1 MEISTS
7 HLSNAPGGPSV
18 AVSDAAARH
27 DVLQGLSG
35 GGLPEAWLELE
46 RVLETNMAK
55 MRQEVRLHLDGV
67 EHTLNSDLQL
77 RKHLREEERWA
88 ERQRQKQRLEGM
100 PMWLRRLRN
109 ALKGLVKRRPKSGRT
124 QPDDSAAAA
133 AASSSSS
140 AAAAGSDGSG
150 YKELCHVAQSACH
163 SQVVLEGRG
172 RPTRWPW
179 CGRRPRAMRGCSAR
193 FWSSWTI
200 RRETSRSR
208 RS

>member
-100 PMWLRRLRN
+100 PMWLRGPGRTRKAHALAMVRQAAARDERMLSQVLEQLDDTERNFQKQKELMLQDVENTLDRLHIRTGN
-109 ALKGLVKRRPKSGRT
+109 SGGPVDMEEERSKEDTLKSKKPKKMGLKRRFFRCLRCFT
-124 QPDDSAAAA
+124 
-133 AASSSSS
+133 
-140 AAAAGSDGSG
+140 
-150 YKELCHVAQSACH
+150 
-163 SQVVLEGRG
+163 
-172 RPTRWPW
+172 
-179 CGRRPRAMRGCSAR
+179 
-193 FWSSWTI
+193 
-200 RRETSRSR
+200 
-208 RS
+208 